1 MQRRLFPHLIAMGLA
16 LALLAPAARAQG
28 GPDQASQLS
37 SLGEMLDRIPNLSPF
52 DMPSFL
58 PRGMFH
64 IYSSPHFG
72 DLIHNDY
79 MRVPIGLRAKTSPD
93 VESYVELEGYF
104 THGLADSAGYGLDRL
119 RTGIKYEP
127 PTPTTMASGA
137 AWSTGFDF
145 ISPLS
150 RPPKELSDGY
160 QHSVPYVAVS
170 RVIAPDEKLLGFGS
184 FGADLINH
192 TQLPSN
198 FGRNQLHSNSLNMT
212 AGLVRDWKHFRG
224 TLTASLGTTVLL
236 SDEHHQV
243 FGLRPAIGFPLT
255 RFQGKRTRLMV
266 AFGAY
271 TVWGPDGHE
280 IGLTT
285 SLRVDFI
292 YKTSAAKR

>member
-1 MQRRLFPHLIAMGLA
+1 
-16 LALLAPAARAQG
+16 
-28 GPDQASQLS
+28 
-37 SLGEMLDRIPNLSPF
+37 
-52 DMPSFL
+52 
-58 PRGMFH
+58 
-64 IYSSPHFG
+64 
-72 DLIHNDY
+72 
-79 MRVPIGLRAKTSPD
+79 
-93 VESYVELEGYF
+93 
-104 THGLADSAGYGLDRL
+104 
-119 RTGIKYEP
+119 
-127 PTPTTMASGA
+127 
-137 AWSTGFDF
+137 
-145 ISPLS
+145 
-150 RPPKELSDGY
+150 
-160 QHSVPYVAVS
+160 
-170 RVIAPDEKLLGFGS
+170 
-184 FGADLINH
+184 
-192 TQLPSN
+192 
-198 FGRNQLHSNSLNMT
+198 MT